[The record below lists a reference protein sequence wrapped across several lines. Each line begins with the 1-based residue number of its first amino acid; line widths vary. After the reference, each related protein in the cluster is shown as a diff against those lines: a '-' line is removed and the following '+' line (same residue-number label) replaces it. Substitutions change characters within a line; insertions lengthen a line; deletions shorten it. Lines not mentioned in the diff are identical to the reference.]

1 MKMTKSMSS
10 AGMNAGH
17 GQIQTASRR
26 RLGIQADQN
35 IARGQST
42 RSASLT
48 GVKVLNVWS
57 NRLASGQIVLKL
69 LALNS
74 LQIGNAPPQTN
85 LVKVI
90 SSGSVF
96 QSAAFQAVKN
106 FDRFSR
112 VAGLSRRATRCFL
125 ASFFDILLS
134 RGIGDDVGQ

>member
-1 MKMTKSMSS
+1 
-10 AGMNAGH
+10 MNSGH

-35 IARGQST
+35 IARRRST

-48 GVKVLNVWS
+48 GVKLLHVWS
-57 NRLASGQIVLKL
+57 NRLASGQIVPKL

-74 LQIGNAPPQTN
+74 LQIRRAPPQTD

-90 SSGSVF
+90 SSGFVF
-96 QSAAFQAVKN
+96 QSAAFQTVKN

-112 VAGLSRRATRCFL
+112 SRRPFAPRY
-125 ASFFDILLS
+125 SLLF
-134 RGIGDDVGQ
+134 GIVL

>member
-1 MKMTKSMSS
+1 MTKNRSS
-10 AGMNAGH
+10 AGVNSGH

-35 IARGQST
+35 IARRRST

-48 GVKVLNVWS
+48 GVKLLHVWS
-57 NRLASGQIVLKL
+57 NRLASGQIVRNL
-69 LALNS
+69 LVLNF
-74 LQIGNAPPQTN
+74 LQIGHAPPQTN

-90 SSGSVF
+90 SGGSVF

-112 VAGLSRRATRCFL
+112 VGGLSRRADR
-125 ASFFDILLS
+125 
-134 RGIGDDVGQ
+134 